1 MKIGFNE
8 GTSLECK
15 GHSLQ
20 ADLDLC
26 EKNGFDFIDV
36 RFDCL
41 NDYLASGKTLQDL
54 AAWFDSHHL
63 KPLSYNALCFFNMKQ
78 TQKEKDDVIA
88 ELKDIVEKCRI
99 IKCPM
104 VVVVPSFNIPV
115 DATRREIRDDAVRM
129 LKEMLKYCEPV
140 GLKLSLEFCGAPG
153 MSINNFEDAYE
164 VVKAVDSPLMGVTLD
179 QYHFHAMASTWES
192 LEKADGG
199 KIFVWHLNDMEDLP
213 CGAAYNTDA
222 KRLWPGDPQGC
233 LDHKRYADTL
243 KKIGFNGDVCTMEVF
258 RPEYYKLSLEDNV
271 STAAAKTKGHVK
283 KYW

>member
-1 MKIGFNE
+1 MKMGFNE

-26 EKNGFDFIDV
+26 EKCGFDFIDV

-88 ELKDIVEKCRI
+88 ELKDIVAKCAV

-104 VVVVPSFNIPV
+104 IVVVPSFNIPV
-115 DATRREIRDDAVRM
+115 DATRQEIREDAVAM
-129 LKEMLKYCEPV
+129 LKEMLAVCQPH
-140 GLKLSLEFCGAPG
+140 GIKLSLEFCGAPG
-153 MSINNFEDAYE
+153 MSINTFDDAYAI
-164 VVKAVDSPLMGVTLD
+164 VQAVDSPLMGVTLD
-179 QYHFHAMASTWES
+179 QYHFHAMASSWEA
-192 LEKADGG
+192 LEKADGK

-213 CGAAYNTDA
+213 CGASYNTDA
-222 KRLWPGDPQGC
+222 KRLWPGDPRGC
-233 LDHKRYADTL
+233 LDHRRYADTL
-243 KKIGFNGDVCTMEVF
+243 KRIGFDGDVCTMEVF
-258 RPEYYKLSLEDNV
+258 RPDYYQLSLEDNIMTA
-271 STAAAKTKGHVK
+271 STKTREHIG
-283 KYW
+283 KYC